1 MCWRRRRKSRIE
13 SEGCVKAAVYTALKT
28 IEFQD
33 RPIPRAGPGEV
44 VVKIKYCGICR
55 TDVDI
60 YFEGLLPPGIVLG
73 HENVG
78 TVVEVG
84 EGVEGWRAGDRW
96 VALDLAPCGRPF

>member
-1 MCWRRRRKSRIE
+1 M
-13 SEGCVKAAVYTALKT
+13 KAAVYTALKT

-33 RPIPRAGPGEV
+33 RPVPKAGPGEV
-44 VVKIKYCGICR
+44 VIRIKYCGICR

-78 TVVEVG
+78 SVAEVG
-84 EGVEGWRAGDRW
+84 EGVEGGRVGDAAAAVDIPGPVTQARET
-96 VALDLAPCGRPF
+96 